1 MKNKILIA
9 IIALIFMIL
18 SAVPYTAMAEAP
30 YRAYVYDEWGQS
42 KASPNGYL
50 PDKTYTGAEAGA
62 EHFNEPQDMF
72 VEGDLIYI
80 ADSGNSRIV
89 ILNKQFQKVDVIN
102 QLTWNGKAV
111 ALKHPTGIFVTKD
124 GTLYVADEGR
134 VLRVNQQKV
143 IELVIEKPD
152 HPLIAKDFQFKPI
165 KLAVDEAGRIYALS
179 EGQFF
184 GLMQFDSEGEF
195 LGYFGSNKVEVTP
208 YVVLETFWKRILSKE
223 QRDSMAK
230 LLPIEYSNL
239 EIGTDGFVYTTTII
253 SQNSREE
260 IKKLNPLGNNV
271 LVSENGGSDFGDKE
285 ITIKQAVKQDTSFVD
300 LAINRD
306 GFIAGLDRTR
316 GHVFEYDEE
325 GNPVTVFGA
334 LGNQQGTFLQPTAV
348 AYLDN
353 SLLVLDSGKRNI
365 TRFVLTEYG
374 KLVHDATVLYKQG
387 SYEEAAV
394 LWRSVAKRNMNNN
407 AAYIGIAKAL
417 ENAGKYEEA
426 LPYYRLGA
434 ERKGYSE
441 SYTQVRIQTVREHM
455 PYIMTILGLAL
466 FGYYGFKGYRFATRS
481 KRRVSTLKLPVV
493 FRKKVNPFRCLL
505 HPFDGFYVVKE
516 ERKGSVII
524 AGVIVLVFFIASIM
538 HRQNTGFIFNEHNL
552 NDLNILL
559 IAAKTIIL
567 YLLWVACNWAVATWM
582 EGEGKATEIGI
593 ISAYSLIPYIVA
605 LLLATS
611 LSNVLVGE
619 EGIFLNYIL
628 VISMLW
634 SGILLL
640 IGLLTVHDYGFV
652 RTLRSILLT
661 FVAMGIVVFLAVLFY
676 TLFQQAYVFLS
687 TIYNELLFRL

>member
-1 MKNKILIA
+1 
-9 IIALIFMIL
+9 MIL

-42 KASPNGYL
+42 KGSPNGYL

-72 VEGDLIYI
+72 VNNDLIYI

-89 ILNKQFQKVDVIN
+89 ILDKQFRKVDVIN
-102 QLTWNGKAV
+102 ELSLNGKTV
-111 ALKHPTGIFVTKD
+111 VLKHPTGIYVTKA

-134 VLRVNQQKV
+134 VLRVNQQKE
-143 IELVIEKPD
+143 IELVIEQPN

-165 KLAVDEAGRIYALS
+165 KVAADEAERIYVLS

-195 LGYFGSNKVEVTP
+195 LSYFGSNKVEVTP
-208 YVVLETFWKRILSKE
+208 YVVLETFWKKILSKE
-223 QRDSMAK
+223 QRAGMAK

-239 EIGTDGFVYTTTII
+239 EIGPDGFVYTTTII

-271 LVSENGGSDFGDKE
+271 LVTENGGSDFGDKE
-285 ITIKQAVKQDTSFVD
+285 ITIKQGVKQDTSFVD
-300 LAINRD
+300 LALNGE

-316 GHVFEYDEE
+316 GRVFEYDME

-348 AYLDN
+348 AYLGN

-387 SYEEAAV
+387 SYEEAAD
-394 LWRSVAKRNMNNN
+394 LWRSVAKRNSNND
-407 AAYIGIAKAL
+407 ATYIGIAKAL
-417 ENAGKYEEA
+417 ENAGKYDEA
-426 LPYYRLGA
+426 LLYYRLGA
-434 ERKGYSE
+434 DRDGYSE
-441 SYTQVRIQTVREHM
+441 TYTQVRIQSVRGNM
-455 PYIMTILGLAL
+455 PLIMTLLGCAL
-466 FGYYGFKGYRFATRS
+466 FGYYGFKGYRYATRS
-481 KRRVSTLKLPVV
+481 RRRDNTLKLPVV
-493 FRKKVNPFRCLL
+493 FRKRVNPFRCLL
-505 HPFDGFYVVKE
+505 HPFDGYYAVKE
-516 ERKGSVII
+516 EGKGSVVI
-524 AGVIVLVFFIASIM
+524 AGVIILLFFIASIM

-582 EGEGKATEIGI
+582 EGEGKAAEIGI
-593 ISAYSLIPYIVA
+593 ISAYSLIPYIAA
-605 LLLATS
+605 LILVTS

-619 EGIFLNYIL
+619 EGIFLDYII
-628 VISMLW
+628 VISMIW
-634 SGILLL
+634 SAILML

-652 RTLRSILLT
+652 RTVRSVALT